1 MSELAIISV
10 DRELSSIKEK
20 NLFLNIV
27 VSNFIWMI
35 FHFSV
40 FFFFTF
46 QLKSVALV

>member
-1 MSELAIISV
+1 MSELAIISA
-10 DRELSSIKEK
+10 DKELSPIRER
-20 NLFLNIV
+20 NLFLNTV
-27 VSNFIWMI
+27 VSNLIWMI

>member
-10 DRELSSIKEK
+10 DKELDHIRKR
-20 NLFLNIV
+20 NFFINII

-40 FFFFTF
+40 VFFFTF
-46 QLKSVALV
+46 QLKSIILV